1 MAVTHRTATL
11 ALALQQ
17 SLAQKPYTYDFY
29 WAMRAFEAYHPGT
42 PRLGESLRPADDA
55 IRLGQ
60 EASLAFAPST
70 ISSFIPG
77 KEGRRPRMEVLFFG
91 LFGPN
96 APLPL
101 HLTEYARDR
110 VRNADD
116 PTFSRFADLFHH
128 RFLSLF
134 YRAWANAQPAVN
146 HDRPEQD
153 RFATY
158 LGATCGYG
166 MPSLRGRDDMP
177 DLAKLHYAGW
187 ISNQVHNADG
197 LQSILT
203 GFFRLPVSIEQFVG
217 HWMTLPEDTRCRL
230 GESPETGSLGMTA
243 VIGAQVWDCQHKF
256 RIVLG
261 PLELDDYRRML
272 PGGESFKRLTAIVKN
287 YVGDE
292 LHWDLNLILKKEQ
305 VPPIRL
311 GREGQLGW
319 TTCLSIE
326 PPTEDPRDL
335 MLNPFFKP

>member
-11 ALALQQ
+11 ALALQE
-17 SLAQKPYTYDFY
+17 SLAQEPYTYDFY
-29 WAMRAFEAYHPGT
+29 WAMRALEAYHPGN
-42 PRLGESLRPADDA
+42 PRFGESLRPADDA
-55 IRLGQ
+55 IRLGE
-60 EASLAFAPST
+60 EASLSFAPSS

-77 KEGRRPRMEVLFFG
+77 NEGQRPRLEVLFFG

-101 HLTEYARDR
+101 HLSEYARDR
-110 VRNADD
+110 IRNADD
-116 PTFSRFADLFHH
+116 PTFSRFIDLFHH

-134 YRAWANAQPAVN
+134 YRAWANSQPAVS

-166 MPSLRGRDDMP
+166 MPSLRKRDEMP
-177 DLAKLHYAGW
+177 DLAKLHYSGW

-197 LQSILT
+197 LQSILA

-230 GESPETGSLGMTA
+230 GESPETGALGLTA

-261 PLELDDYRRML
+261 PLELEDYRRML

-287 YVGDE
+287 YIGDE
-292 LHWDLNLILKKEQ
+292 LHWDLNLILKKVQ
-305 VPPIRL
+305 VPSIQL
-311 GREGQLGW
+311 GTEGELGW
-319 TTCLSIE
+319 TTWLCRE
-326 PPTEDPRDL
+326 PPTKDPRDL